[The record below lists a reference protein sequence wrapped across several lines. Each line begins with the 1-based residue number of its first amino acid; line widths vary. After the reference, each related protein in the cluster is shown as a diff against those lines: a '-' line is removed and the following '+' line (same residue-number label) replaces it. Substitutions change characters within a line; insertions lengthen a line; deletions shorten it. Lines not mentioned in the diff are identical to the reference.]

1 MKEGIMH
8 SYYKVSMLAVGIL
21 AFFALSLGC
30 EKDVDAGLTAP
41 DFSLPDLSGQNTS
54 LKQFQGQVVIL
65 DFWATWCFPC
75 RMSIPE
81 LVKIQEKYRDK
92 GLVILGISLDNP
104 MRTTNKALMAFKNK
118 FGINYRILRYDIN
131 VIRAYFGQSNPAIPT
146 MFLIDRNGKIKSK
159 IVGFRPDALKN
170 SLANLLK

>member
-1 MKEGIMH
+1 
-8 SYYKVSMLAVGIL
+8 
-21 AFFALSLGC
+21 
-30 EKDVDAGLTAP
+30 
-41 DFSLPDLSGQNTS
+41 
-54 LKQFQGQVVIL
+54 
-65 DFWATWCFPC
+65 
-75 RMSIPE
+75 
-81 LVKIQEKYRDK
+81 
-92 GLVILGISLDNP
+92 